1 MPRRRSLRVRVLAA
15 MATYTLA
22 LKACWFTPITR
33 SPAQNSACKDLGRNG
48 QSPAITPKATY
59 TPILNRASSR
69 SQKNGP
75 AVGFYPCDWPEFSVS
90 KSRMDDCSS
99 TRLCWHIQCDSLM
112 DANRCLRGLH
122 PSANRYPKKLPKK
135 LFSCVCR

>member
-33 SPAQNSACKDLGRNG
+33 SPAQKSACKDLGRNG

-59 TPILNRASSR
+59 TPISNRDGSHSLKKVFAMLKSNNSLSISALIEQHGHEKIR
-69 SQKNGP
+69 QARRMLVVNLIVYTVIAAIELWFGAKDH
-75 AVGFYPCDWPEFSVS
+75 AVALTADGQ
-90 KSRMDDCSS
+90 
-99 TRLCWHIQCDSLM
+99 II
-112 DANRCLRGLH
+112 
-122 PSANRYPKKLPKK
+122 
-135 LFSCVCR
+135 